1 MFISVHS
8 LVIMGIG
15 TLVTIFFLIML
26 ITSGKYDMYLETLDS
41 KEYPFFQLYGVGF
54 RINDL
59 IGMDFSRKSERKR
72 RQHLALL
79 KGDQLAEY
87 YLRVNAAERTTFAS
101 LCIVA
106 SFILYGISQE
116 IMILVILIGF
126 GALAYYYVSTIP
138 EETVKKRTGAI
149 LDEFADV
156 VSKLALLVNAGM
168 ILKEAWEMIAY
179 SGEGELYDE
188 MRLVC
193 ENINNGMSE
202 IDAYT
207 EFGTRCTA
215 PEIKKFTSTII
226 QGVVK
231 GNKELV
237 EMTKMQSREMWNSKQ
252 HRVRQQGEKAASKLL
267 IPTCIMFVG
276 VLIMIIV
283 PIFANL
289 GV

>member
-1 MFISVHS
+1 MFLSISS

-15 TLVTIFFLIML
+15 TLITLFFLIML
-26 ITSGKYDMYLETLDS
+26 MTSGRYDVYLETLDS

-54 RINDL
+54 RINDFFKK
-59 IGMDFSRKSERKR
+59 DFSKKSERKR
-72 RQHLALL
+72 RQQLALL

-87 YLRVNAAERTTFAS
+87 YLRVNAAERTTFAA
-101 LCIVA
+101 LCVIA
-106 SFILYGISQE
+106 AFILYGLSQE
-116 IMILVILIGF
+116 MAILIFLIGF
-126 GALAYYYVSTIP
+126 GALAYYYVSTLP
-138 EETVKKRTGAI
+138 EETLKKRTDAI
-149 LDEFADV
+149 LNEFTDV

-168 ILKEAWEMIAY
+168 ILREAWEMIAY

-193 ENINNGMSE
+193 VNINNGMSE

-237 EMTKMQSREMWNSKQ
+237 EMIKMQSREMWNSKQ

>member
-1 MFISVHS
+1 MFISIHS

-26 ITSGKYDMYLETLDS
+26 LTSGKYDMYLETLDS

-168 ILKEAWEMIAY
+168 ILREAWEMIAY

-237 EMTKMQSREMWNSKQ
+237 EMIKMQSREMWNSKQ

>member
-1 MFISVHS
+1 MFLSIQS

-15 TLVTIFFLIML
+15 TVVTLFFLIML
-26 ITSGKYDMYLETLDS
+26 VTSGRYDMYLETLDS
-41 KEYPFFQLYGVGF
+41 KEYPVFQLYGVGF

-59 IGMDFSRKSERKR
+59 IRMDFSRKSERKR
-72 RQHLALL
+72 KQQLALL

-101 LCIVA
+101 LCVVA
-106 SFILYGISQE
+106 GFIMYGISRE
-116 IMILVILIGF
+116 IIVLILLIGF

-138 EETVKKRTGAI
+138 SETIKKKTDAI
-149 LDEFADV
+149 LNEFADV

-168 ILKEAWEMIAY
+168 ILREAWEMIAY

-188 MRLVC
+188 MKLVC
-193 ENINNGMSE
+193 VNINNGMSE

-215 PEIKKFTSTII
+215 SEIKKFTSTII

-237 EMTKMQSREMWNSKQ
+237 EMIKMQSREMWNSKQ

-267 IPTCIMFVG
+267 IPTCIMFIG

>member
-1 MFISVHS
+1 MFISIHS

-15 TLVTIFFLIML
+15 TVVTIFFLIML
-26 ITSGKYDMYLETLDS
+26 ITSGNYDMYLETLDRM
-41 KEYPFFQLYGVGF
+41 EYPFFQLYGVGF

-59 IGMDFSRKSERKR
+59 IKMDFSRKSERKR
-72 RQHLALL
+72 RQQLALL

-87 YLRVNAAERTTFAS
+87 YLRVNAAERTTFAA
-101 LCIVA
+101 LCVVA
-106 SFILYGISQE
+106 GFILYGLSQE
-116 IMILVILIGF
+116 IMILIVMIGF
-126 GALAYYYVSTIP
+126 GALAYYYVSNRPKEII
-138 EETVKKRTGAI
+138 KKKTDAI

-168 ILKEAWEMIAY
+168 ILREAWEMIAY
-179 SGEGELYDE
+179 SDEGELYDE

-193 ENINNGMSE
+193 VNINNGMSE

-237 EMTKMQSREMWNSKQ
+237 EMIKMQSREMWSAKQ

-267 IPTCIMFVG
+267 IPTCIMFIG

>member
-1 MFISVHS
+1 MFISIHS

-59 IGMDFSRKSERKR
+59 IRMDFSRKSERKR

-168 ILKEAWEMIAY
+168 ILREAWEMIAY

-237 EMTKMQSREMWNSKQ
+237 EMIKMQSREMWNSKQ

>member
-59 IGMDFSRKSERKR
+59 IRMDFSRKSERKR
-72 RQHLALL
+72 RQQLALL

-168 ILKEAWEMIAY
+168 ILREAWEMIAY

-231 GNKELV
+231 GNRELV
-237 EMTKMQSREMWNSKQ
+237 EMIKMQSREMWNSKQ